1 MRSSKMFLLF
11 FVLGLSCVWATP
23 ASAAEMQEKEFQAV
37 KRNMHFKDLAER
49 SKAVLEKKYP
59 QEQWEKYKF
68 PKYVYINDAVLASY
82 KIAVK
87 EPDLLAKFHCYCFC
101 EEMGHKN
108 LAYCFLKHGVLGQF
122 EEHASGCN
130 TCDAEAM
137 QVFLWTELGVPTAK
151 IAQGL
156 EDDSQ

>member
-11 FVLGLSCVWATP
+11 FVLVLLCVWVAP
-23 ASAAEMQEKEFQAV
+23 ASAADQEKEFQAIS
-37 KRNMHFKDLAER
+37 KMHFKDLAER

-59 QEQWEKYKF
+59 KEQWEKYKF

-108 LAYCFLKHGVLGQF
+108 LAYCFFKQGKPGQF

-137 QVFLWTELGVPTAK
+137 QVFLWNELGVPAARM
-151 IAQGL
+151 AQGL
-156 EDDSQ
+156 KEIYSQ

>member
-1 MRSSKMFLLF
+1 
-11 FVLGLSCVWATP
+11 
-23 ASAAEMQEKEFQAV
+23 
-37 KRNMHFKDLAER
+37 MHFKDLAER

-59 QEQWEKYKF
+59 SEQWEKYKF
-68 PKYVYINDAVLASY
+68 PKYVYINDAVLAGY
-82 KIAVK
+82 KIATK
-87 EPDLLAKFHCYCFC
+87 ESDLLTKFPCYCFC

-137 QVFLWTELGVPTAK
+137 QVFLWNDAGVPTAR
-151 IAQGL
+151 ILQGL
-156 EDDSQ
+156 KQIYSQ

>member
-1 MRSSKMFLLF
+1 MRLSKMFLSF
-11 FVLGLSCVWATP
+11 FVLVLLCVWAAP
-23 ASAAEMQEKEFQAV
+23 ASAVDQEKEFQAIS
-37 KRNMHFKDLAER
+37 KMHFKELAER

-59 QEQWEKYKF
+59 GEQWEKYKF

-87 EPDLLAKFHCYCFC
+87 EPDLLAKIHCYCFC

-108 LAYCFLKHGVLGQF
+108 LAYCFLKHGVIGQF

-137 QVFLWTELGVPTAK
+137 QVFLWNELGVPTARMLQRLK
-151 IAQGL
+151 EIY
-156 EDDSQ
+156 SQ